1 MRIKHFCWVY
11 PVMLMTLVACNTG
24 EDNPRKIVGKQLT
37 SGSSTIS
44 RQSSTDE
51 KKTQIQNVPDSEN
64 GVKPKTLYV
73 EFEIVSR
80 VSTVGMPE
88 QIMRA
93 PSGMSAAYLF
103 RGDTTLVRVN
113 VPAAVL
119 PDGRARIL
127 LTEPESGRLKIM
139 FEDTFEEDHTTDQE
153 AIRRVIDEM
162 KLPHQG
168 SGEAIYESSPPTD
181 AISWPALITIGSQ
194 EIAVEQF
201 SRNFNNGGFQK
212 DVTYSIDK
220 KKRTKEQNLT
230 QQASELKDRI
240 RAETS
245 ATSNVILIGHSMG
258 GLRGRSVLQMG
269 ETLPQIKALVTLG
282 TPHAGAPIIHTGP
295 SVMTHL
301 GVVLGGVTGYA
312 IGQPLLG
319 SLAGGVGLRSMVT
332 GITNSPAGQ
341 DLAPKS
347 AFLNTLN
354 SQAKPM
360 RSDIVVLDVVGT
372 NSDIDHYIAS
382 MGYTKDRSETYY
394 KRQNISAALSLAAV
408 VAAGFGIFS
417 FGWGFVLAGILI
429 TAALFILS
437 LPTFWRERV
446 MGSNEGDAIVP
457 EQSQYLPLS
466 AGGNRELGSLR
477 LPNANHTGK
486 YGETQLQPSDD
497 YPDAWV
503 LGKKL
508 RELQHEVK
516 VPSSPLL
523 PWSN

>member
-220 KKRTKEQNLT
+220 KKRTKFDST
-230 QQASELKDRI
+230 
-240 RAETS
+240 
-245 ATSNVILIGHSMG
+245 
-258 GLRGRSVLQMG
+258 
-269 ETLPQIKALVTLG
+269 
-282 TPHAGAPIIHTGP
+282 
-295 SVMTHL
+295 
-301 GVVLGGVTGYA
+301 
-312 IGQPLLG
+312 
-319 SLAGGVGLRSMVT
+319 
-332 GITNSPAGQ
+332 
-341 DLAPKS
+341 
-347 AFLNTLN
+347 
-354 SQAKPM
+354 
-360 RSDIVVLDVVGT
+360 
-372 NSDIDHYIAS
+372 
-382 MGYTKDRSETYY
+382 
-394 KRQNISAALSLAAV
+394 
-408 VAAGFGIFS
+408 GFGIK
-417 FGWGFVLAGILI
+417 
-429 TAALFILS
+429 
-437 LPTFWRERV
+437 
-446 MGSNEGDAIVP
+446 GSHP
-457 EQSQYLPLS
+457 
-466 AGGNRELGSLR
+466 R
-477 LPNANHTGK
+477 
-486 YGETQLQPSDD
+486 
-497 YPDAWV
+497 
-503 LGKKL
+503 
-508 RELQHEVK
+508 
-516 VPSSPLL
+516 
-523 PWSN
+523 